1 MNANNA
7 TIPVGMKRPARSG
20 VSADVLGEPYYT
32 IREAAGIL
40 GVNAATVWRWISAG
54 RLRAYRVGGRKIRIR
69 VEDLRMVVR
78 PAGAGKPAETGDL
91 WTTYDAEAVR
101 NVLDETAGAWAD
113 LDAERIITDLY
124 RAREKGTR
132 PASRR

>member
-1 MNANNA
+1 
-7 TIPVGMKRPARSG
+7 MKGPARSG

-32 IREAAGIL
+32 IRETARIL

-78 PAGAGKPAETGDL
+78 PAGAGKPTETGDL
-91 WTTYDAEAVR
+91 WAKYDPEAAL
-101 NVLDETAGAWAD
+101 NALDETAGAWAD
-113 LDAERIITDLY
+113 LDVERVIADLY
-124 RAREKGTR
+124 RARQKGTR
-132 PASRR
+132 PAGRR